1 MEPKRS
7 KLKRRPEEAITGTYG
22 AIPHTVLDSPAF
34 MGAGHTAKALLFEL
48 MRQHTGIN
56 NGHYQ
61 LSFSWLKKR
70 GWNSRDVIQRAR
82 SELID
87 RGLIIQTRYG
97 GLNSGPSLYAV
108 TWLQI
113 SNFVGLDIQQSNYHP
128 GAWSMMN
135 DLSMGRKI
143 KSRVPLNGTGNTASR
158 YSPIPPPGTA

>member
-1 MEPKRS
+1 MARKNQKRP
-7 KLKRRPEEAITGTYG
+7 LEAITGRYG
-22 AIPHTVLDSPAF
+22 AIPNNVMDSPAF

-82 SELID
+82 AELID

-135 DLSMGRKI
+135 DLSMDKKI
-143 KSRVPLNGTGNTASR
+143 KSPVPPNGKGNTVSR
-158 YSPIPPPGTA
+158 SSPIPPAGTA